1 MPMGERNDCRF
12 GVSLNGTGRLA
23 SSTPLKQKMKQKI
36 MQKIMQINHL
46 FKGKTLMLPFSL
58 LPSLL
63 ISNL

>member
-36 MQKIMQINHL
+36 MQINHL
-46 FKGKTLMLPFSL
+46 FKGKTLMLLLHSPFLSYL
-58 LPSLL
+58 HC
-63 ISNL
+63 

>member
-36 MQKIMQINHL
+36 MQINHL
-46 FKGKTLMLPFSL
+46 FKGKTLKLLLHSPFLSYL
-58 LPSLL
+58 RC
-63 ISNL
+63 